1 MIEGF
6 VRNNLSCSKVVSAS
20 SDQEKRSE
28 ALRSLKKGSP
38 FLSRCDMKRQS
49 SHAACMLLY
58 ILNACW
64 PFHVG
69 DGGDLVRIWLDASCA
84 DNVAQED
91 TGWNSK
97 DVLRRVQ
104 LPSVPI

>member
-1 MIEGF
+1 MIGGF
-6 VRNNLSCSKVVSAS
+6 VKNNLSRSKAVFAS
-20 SDQEKRSE
+20 SDQEKHSE

-69 DGGDLVRIWLDASCA
+69 DSRDLVQVGFDATGA
-84 DNVAQED
+84 NDVAQ
-91 TGWNSK
+91 
-97 DVLRRVQ
+97 
-104 LPSVPI
+104 

>member
-20 SDQEKRSE
+20 SDQEKCSV

-49 SHAACMLLY
+49 SHAACKLLY
-58 ILNACW
+58 ILYVGW
-64 PFHVG
+64 SFHVG
-69 DGGDLVRIWLDASCA
+69 DGGDLVRVGIDATG
-84 DNVAQED
+84 DDDIAQEYAE
-91 TGWNSK
+91 WNSK
-97 DVLRRVQ
+97 DAL
-104 LPSVPI
+104 